1 MSTRRRR
8 PSTRR
13 PARRARLNIIPR
25 VSGWLPFY
33 AAGMLTSALIVGDGL
48 RQIVS
53 SFLSSPVVAL
63 AVPLLVAFWWS
74 AVHSTPPA
82 PVRTTPRPRTTVKG
96 KGSASL
102 GASATARP
110 RRETTSIAPGAMRDA
125 AIRAALPTE
134 EATAPSE
141 MTLRTDPTVPASRRL
156 VTGSARAA
164 GAVSTAM
171 HRAHA
176 RLLPDPLARQIAEA
190 RIDLDE

>member
-1 MSTRRRR
+1 MSKRRRSR
-8 PSTRR
+8 SRR
-13 PARRARLNIIPR
+13 PARRARLSIIPR

-63 AVPLLVAFWWS
+63 AVPLLAAFWWN
-74 AVHSTPPA
+74 ATHSTPPA
-82 PVRTTPRPRTTVKG
+82 PVRTTPRPRTTKG

-141 MTLRTDPTVPASRRL
+141 MTFRSDPTVPASRRL